1 MLHGIG
7 TLLIEGLE
15 KDLDQVGISW
25 MPDFVRR
32 SYIKKKKKKK
42 LAQEA
47 LSEKDCHSLEHLCRN
62 SLRAGL
68 S

>member
-7 TLLIEGLE
+7 TLLIDGLE

-25 MPDFVRR
+25 MPDSVRR
-32 SYIKKKKKKK
+32 SYIKKKKKKTS
-42 LAQEA
+42 QEA

>member
-1 MLHGIG
+1 MS
-7 TLLIEGLE
+7 
-15 KDLDQVGISW
+15 KVGKSW
-25 MPDFVRR
+25 VPDFVRR
-32 SYIKKKKKKK
+32 SYIKNKQKNKKKK

-47 LSEKDCHSLEHLCRN
+47 LSKKDYNNRFEHLCGN

>member
-1 MLHGIG
+1 MS
-7 TLLIEGLE
+7 
-15 KDLDQVGISW
+15 KVGKSW
-25 MPDFVRR
+25 VPDFVRR
-32 SYIKKKKKKK
+32 SYIKNKQTKKK

-47 LSEKDCHSLEHLCRN
+47 LSKKDYNNRFEHLCGN